1 MIYSLKGV
9 VSDVSKDRIAIDLGN
24 IAYEVFVARSEDF
37 SLNSET
43 KVYTYEVLTQD
54 DHYLVGF
61 LDKMEKE
68 AFCSL
73 IEVKGIGPKTALSA
87 LGATHPEELF
97 AAIEANNTAFLKK
110 LPGIGPKAA
119 AQIILDLK
127 GKLVKTD
134 EKGRPEAYDEVASA
148 LKSLGFKKAQ
158 IDSALSSIN
167 EPNLS
172 NSDILRL
179 ALKQLRKGND

>member
-9 VSDVSKDRIAIDLGN
+9 VTDVKKDRIAIDLGQ
-24 IAYEVFVARSEDF
+24 IAYEVLVARSGDF
-37 SLNSET
+37 NLGEES
-43 KVYTYEVLTQD
+43 KVFTHEVLTQE

-68 AFCSL
+68 AFLSL

-87 LGATHPEELF
+87 LGATRPDELF

-134 EKGRPEAYDEVASA
+134 SKGHPEAFDEVSSA

-158 IDSALSSIN
+158 IDAALASISTPDL
-167 EPNLS
+167 PNS
-172 NSDILRL
+172 EILRL
-179 ALKQLRKGND
+179 ALKQLRKGE

>member
-9 VSDVSKDRIAIDLGN
+9 ISGLTKDKAVIDLGS
-24 IAYEVFVARSEDF
+24 IAYEVLIARSEDF
-37 SLNSET
+37 KLGEET

-134 EKGRPEAYDEVASA
+134 SKGHPEAYEEVASA
-148 LKSLGFKKAQ
+148 LKSLGFKKAE

-167 EPNLS
+167 EPDLDNAS
-172 NSDILRL
+172 ILRL
-179 ALKQLRKGND
+179 ALKQLRKGKE